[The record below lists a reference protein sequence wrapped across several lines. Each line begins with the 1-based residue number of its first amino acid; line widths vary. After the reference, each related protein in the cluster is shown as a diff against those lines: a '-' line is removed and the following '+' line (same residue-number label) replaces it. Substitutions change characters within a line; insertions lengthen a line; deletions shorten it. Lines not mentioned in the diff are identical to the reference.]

1 MRITT
6 DLSPVVTSTGLAL
19 AMDAHA
25 CMGAVCRA
33 VAFTIAGTSTAWQGS
48 YSTWHLAEQN
58 VSCQAP
64 TPPSHTV
71 ISFFKINF
79 CVVCARK
86 LVSARIAG
94 AHFQGESCMITS
106 LCSLHCTLAVT
117 YLAVERASGKGEFF
131 GCLASWRS
139 LEKKQ
144 KQKLTWMTYHR
155 SGYYF
160 DAIMRCG
167 SLSSFTLGQQCA
179 DGVLIPA
186 AARSCLRLT
195 EQCKL

>member
-25 CMGAVCRA
+25 CMGAVRRV
-33 VAFTIAGTSTAWQGS
+33 VAFTIAGTSTSTAWQGS
-48 YSTWHLAEQN
+48 YSAWHLAEQN
-58 VSCQAP
+58 VGCGAP
-64 TPPSHTV
+64 TLPSHTV
-71 ISFFKINF
+71 ISFFKFNF
-79 CVVCARK
+79 CAVCARK
-86 LVSARIAG
+86 LVAARIAG

-106 LCSLHCTLAVT
+106 LCSSYCTLAVT
-117 YLAVERASGKGEFF
+117 YLAVERVSGKGEFF
-131 GCLASWRS
+131 GCLESWRS

-160 DAIMRCG
+160 VALWFAQFVYCTAG
-167 SLSSFTLGQQCA
+167 S
-179 DGVLIPA
+179 VLA
-186 AARSCLRLT
+186 MW
-195 EQCKL
+195 